1 MNMNTS
7 IVRLMFTF
15 LGLFLVISLVMVNV
29 QVFQAAD
36 LQASAYNPR
45 QCLQSNQPL
54 RGTIYDRHGVKLVWS
69 VPDDKAPCG
78 YRRQWNP
85 DAVKAGLAP
94 LIGYFSYRYG
104 TSGVEK
110 TYNGVLSGQTCNTT
124 TQGLSQ
130 QLQNAYNHLLHK
142 QVVGCDIYLTID
154 LKLQAQANALYND
167 PGNIYG
173 GVCQPINSNPPG
185 SIIVE
190 DPNSGE
196 ILTMVSRPNYDPNR
210 ILDDNYWNQITNSKS
225 QPLLN
230 RPAQGLY
237 DPGSTFKTV
246 TLAAGLD
253 TGQYQL
259 STPFSLDDDA
269 GQEINFDNG
278 QVSDADHDPDDDQ
291 AIFFQVPGGEFIKW
305 DDYFRKP
312 GSNGWI
318 GIPTPVTL
326 QDGFAYSDN
335 VIFARVAYQLGP
347 DTWLNYVRRFGI
359 STPAS
364 HTGPAVAVTP
374 VSFDGTYAQSRAYN
388 PGADFKGD
396 LLAESGFGQG
406 QLLISP
412 LTMAEVTSAMA
423 AGGNLFVPHVLYKQ
437 VVPGQTSSDVSPQPS
452 VLYGGAPVVQ
462 PATAAAVRD
471 AMRAVYTHG
480 TAAATARTNTASLIQ
495 EGGKTGTGQT
505 ANDIPQTWLMTMAPA
520 SGSTNG
526 QLVVVVMK
534 ERSGEGACQFSTVDN
549 IYKCAAAD
557 HDWTPPAQLAACPVK
572 P

>member
-7 IVRLMFTF
+7 IVRLMYAF
-15 LGLFLVISLVMVNV
+15 LGLFLVISLVMVDV
-29 QVFQAAD
+29 QVRQAAD
-36 LQASAYNPR
+36 LQASGYNPR

-54 RGTIYDRHGVKLVWS
+54 RGTIYDRNGVKLVWS
-69 VPDDKAPCG
+69 VPDANAPCG

-85 DAVKAGLAP
+85 AAVNAGLAP

-104 TSGVEK
+104 ASGVEQ
-110 TYNGVLSGQTCNTT
+110 TYDGVLSGQACNTT

-130 QLQNAYNHLLHK
+130 QLQNAYNRLLHK
-142 QVVGCDIYLTID
+142 QVVGCDVYLTVD
-154 LKLQAQANALYND
+154 LKLQEQANALYND

-173 GVCQPINSNPPG
+173 GVCQPVGSNPPG

-196 ILTMVSRPNYDPNR
+196 ILAMVSRPNYDPNR
-210 ILDDNYWNQITNSKS
+210 MLSDSYWNQITNSS
-225 QPLLN
+225 AQPLLN
-230 RPAQGLY
+230 RAAQGLY
-237 DPGSTFKTV
+237 DPGSTFKTL

-259 STPFSLDDDA
+259 STPFTLDDDG
-269 GQEINFDNG
+269 GQEQDFANG
-278 QVSDADHDPDDDQ
+278 QVNDSDQDPEQDQ
-291 AIFFQVPGGEFIKW
+291 ALFFQVPSGEFIKW
-305 DDYFRKP
+305 NDYFRSP

-326 QDGFAYSDN
+326 QDGYAYSDN
-335 VIFARVAYQLGP
+335 VIFARVAYQLGAN
-347 DTWLNYVRRFGI
+347 TWLNYVRHFGVA
-359 STPAS
+359 TPATHS
-364 HTGPAVAVTP
+364 GPAVGVQP
-374 VSFDGTYAQSRAYN
+374 VPFDSAFAQSRAYN
-388 PGADFKGD
+388 PGSDFNGD

-412 LTMAEVTSAMA
+412 LTMAEVDSAMA
-423 AGGNLFVPHVLYKQ
+423 AGGNLFVPHVLYKK
-437 VVPGQTSSDVSPQPS
+437 VVPGQSASDVSAQPS

-471 AMRAVYTHG
+471 AMRAVFTHG
-480 TAAATARTNTASLIQ
+480 TVAATARTATANLIQ

-505 ANDIPQTWLMTMAPA
+505 GAEVPQTWLMTMAPA
-520 SGSTNG
+520 SSTTNG
-526 QLVVVVMK
+526 QLAVVLMK
-534 ERSGEGACQFSTVDN
+534 ERSGEGACQYSTVDN

-557 HDWTPPAQLAACPVK
+557 HDWSPPAQLDACPVK